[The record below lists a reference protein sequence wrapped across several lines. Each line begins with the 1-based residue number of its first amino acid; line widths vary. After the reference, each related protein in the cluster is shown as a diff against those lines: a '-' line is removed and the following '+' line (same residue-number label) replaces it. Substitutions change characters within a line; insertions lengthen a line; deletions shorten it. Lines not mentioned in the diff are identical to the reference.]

1 MATFLL
7 ITGVILL
14 SAGIVEAF
22 RHPSAGAVASY
33 AGLVAMLNSGYGSPL
48 TQQALLFWAIAVI
61 MVCGISMAGGDTRQK
76 SHPVANRYIAG
87 GALVG
92 MLAALTLG
100 QSAMIVGS
108 AVGAVLGGVAW
119 SRTPSGKSA
128 SVGLWRIVVSDEL
141 PAVVTMTVIGMAV
154 GMLLIKN

>member
-1 MATFLL
+1 
-7 ITGVILL
+7 
-14 SAGIVEAF
+14 
-22 RHPSAGAVASY
+22 
-33 AGLVAMLNSGYGSPL
+33 
-48 TQQALLFWAIAVI
+48 
-61 MVCGISMAGGDTRQK
+61 MAGGDTRQK

-128 SVGLWRIVVSDEL
+128 SVGLWRIVVSDGL